1 MTFGFPWYLS
11 IIPALIAG
19 LLLLIAT
26 FTWNRIRSLAVIV
39 GLFGLL
45 IGVLFGPMLFLDRV
59 SVDQQRLMQRTG
71 LWFAPTTKGFE
82 LEQVRRIHITS
93 GRDLKGRVIEV
104 WIADLKDGTEQRV
117 DPGDL
122 WERNGLLIAG
132 FLELEGIPVVREP

>member
-19 LLLLIAT
+19 LLLLIAA
-26 FTWNRIRSLAVIV
+26 FTWNRVRSLAVIV

-59 SVDQQRLMQRTG
+59 SVDQQRLMQKTG

-82 LEQVRRIHITS
+82 LEQVKRIHITS

-104 WIADLKDGTEQRV
+104 WIADLKDGTEHKV

-122 WERNGLLIAG
+122 WERNGVLIAG
-132 FLELEGIPVVREP
+132 FLELEGIPVMREP